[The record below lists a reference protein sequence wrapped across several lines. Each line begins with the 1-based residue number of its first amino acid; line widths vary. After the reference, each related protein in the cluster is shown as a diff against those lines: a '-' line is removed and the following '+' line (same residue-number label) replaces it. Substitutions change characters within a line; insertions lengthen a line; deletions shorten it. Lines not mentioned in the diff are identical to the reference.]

1 MKPKSVT
8 DSIILH
14 SDLAQKALI
23 LLSQKGFKVGIAE
36 SCTGGL
42 LSYHF
47 TSLAGASNVLDG
59 AMISY
64 ANEIKASWLGVDRD
78 DLQRFGAVSEQVVR
92 GMCEGVL
99 RQTQADVAMATSGI
113 AGPSGGSSQKPVG
126 SVFIGVQLK
135 GESPHIVYCHF
146 GGDRLSV
153 QSQSCAKAL
162 EMLIMAL
169 DS

>member
-1 MKPKSVT
+1 MKPKTTS

-14 SDLAQKALI
+14 SALAQEAFA
-23 LLSQKGFKVGIAE
+23 LLSQKKLKVGITE

-47 TSLAGASNVLDG
+47 TSLDGASNVLDG

-64 ANEIKASWLGVDRD
+64 ANEIKASWLGVDRS

-92 GMCEGVL
+92 GMCEGIL

-126 SVFIGVQLK
+126 SVFVGVQLK
-135 GESPHIVYCHF
+135 GKMASVAYCHF
-146 GGDRLSV
+146 DGDRLCV

-162 EMLIMAL
+162 EMLIAAL

>member
-1 MKPKSVT
+1 MKPKTPLDSVM
-8 DSIILH
+8 LH
-14 SDLAQKALI
+14 SDLAQRALA
-23 LLSQKGFKVGIAE
+23 LLSQKGLKVGIAE

-64 ANEIKASWLGVDRD
+64 TNEIKASWLGIDRS
-78 DLQRFGAVSEQVVR
+78 DLERFGVVSEQVVR
-92 GMCEGVL
+92 GMCQGIL
-99 RQTQADVAMATSGI
+99 RESKADVALATSGI

-135 GESPHIVYCHF
+135 GEKAHIVYYHF

-169 DS
+169 NS